1 MLVEEMVTTLGNLLE
16 ILPAKFYL
24 FPKHQ
29 ILLDGRLA
37 KFLDALNHSSSQ
49 QRSIA

>member
-1 MLVEEMVTTLGNLLE
+1 MLVEEMVATFGNLLE

-24 FPKHQ
+24 VPKHQ

-37 KFLDALNHSSSQ
+37 KFLDTLNHFSSQ
-49 QRSIA
+49 QRSFA